1 MALFNRAF
9 VLVSWSETPRIFFTA
24 ANPPTVAAMPFSLLQ
39 RPSAAVVPSL
49 IRLLKRSCWLPA
61 FRIFSSMESKAAPAL
76 ASSSRASRMAEVSTE
91 LPEARCMASKL
102 FSTMFIALCMDF
114 SGAVTPS
121 YRAIAVLMVAN
132 RGSPSFHSRGP
143 GPTVTFCGPGAVSVQ
158 FLSVSS
164 FPAPPEYQWPQ

>member
-1 MALFNRAF
+1 
-9 VLVSWSETPRIFFTA
+9 
-24 ANPPTVAAMPFSLLQ
+24 
-39 RPSAAVVPSL
+39 
-49 IRLLKRSCWLPA
+49 
-61 FRIFSSMESKAAPAL
+61 
-76 ASSSRASRMAEVSTE
+76 
-91 LPEARCMASKL
+91 
-102 FSTMFIALCMDF
+102 MDF